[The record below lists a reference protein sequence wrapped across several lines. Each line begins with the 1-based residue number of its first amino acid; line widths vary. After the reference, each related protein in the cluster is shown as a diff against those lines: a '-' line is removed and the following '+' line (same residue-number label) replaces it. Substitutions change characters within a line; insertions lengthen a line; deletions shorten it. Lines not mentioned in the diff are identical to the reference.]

1 MHINR
6 RHQPNQRHRHRMCAV
21 LITLI
26 LSYKANKLN
35 AIILLNSNDRD
46 ARF

>member
-1 MHINR
+1 MHINC
-6 RHQPNQRHRHRMCAV
+6 RHQQNQRHRHAV
-21 LITLI
+21 CVVYITLI